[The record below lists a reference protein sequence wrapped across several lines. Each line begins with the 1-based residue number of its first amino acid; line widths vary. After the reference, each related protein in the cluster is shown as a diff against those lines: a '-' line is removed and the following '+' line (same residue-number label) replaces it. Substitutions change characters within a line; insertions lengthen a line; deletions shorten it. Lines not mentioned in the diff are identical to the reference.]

1 VDPWI
6 RRAFS
11 STNLRATLQTMAD
24 AQHSDADQQRVIVAR
39 EKIATCD
46 TKLDR
51 YRAALDAGTD
61 PVLVQQ
67 WITQVQAEKAIAAA
81 DLRQIT
87 GRRTM
92 TADEIN
98 LLVDAMSGIAT
109 ILRQADPAD
118 KAQVY
123 QQLGIRL
130 TYRPGLRL
138 IQAEAS
144 PSGSCT
150 KVCPELHTKDTHT
163 VIASKKLMIRGR

>member
-11 STNLRATLQTMAD
+11 SANLRATLQTMAD

-67 WITQVQAEKAIAAA
+67 WITQVQAKKAVAEANP
-81 DLRQIT
+81 
-87 GRRTM
+87 RRTQSLA
-92 TADEIN
+92 TAVN
-98 LLVDAMSGIAT
+98 LL
-109 ILRQADPAD
+109 R
-118 KAQVY
+118 
-123 QQLGIRL
+123 R
-130 TYRPGLRL
+130 
-138 IQAEAS
+138 
-144 PSGSCT
+144 
-150 KVCPELHTKDTHT
+150 
-163 VIASKKLMIRGR
+163 